1 MNERRLPWT
10 RLEVQLA
17 VADYLRMLTLELTG
31 QSYSKTAHRNLLKSK
46 LIERSE
52 ASIERKHQNISAV
65 LLELG
70 CPYISGYKPLGNY
83 QQLLFEIVA
92 SEISESPLFDKAVI
106 DAVQQVALLPV
117 VSDFSSVV
125 VEPPQFVLSTSEPI
139 VRDYLLR
146 KPIHCDYLARESR
159 NQSLGKAGEE
169 FVLEFERHRL
179 RVLGMDKESEKVEH
193 VSQTKGDG
201 LGYDILSF
209 ESSGEERF
217 IEVKTTRFGK
227 ETPFFVSNNE
237 LNFSKQYSK
246 QYKLFR
252 LFEFRRSPKL
262 FQLSGA
268 VDRNCHLDPVSYRAS
283 FS

>member
-1 MNERRLPWT
+1 MSERKLAWT
-10 RLEVQLA
+10 RLEVELA
-17 VADYLRMLTLELTG
+17 VTDYLRMLTLELAG
-31 QSYSKTAHRNLLKSK
+31 QSYNKTAHRNLLKSQ
-46 LIERSE
+46 LIDRSD

-92 SEISESPLFDKAVI
+92 SAISESPLFDKAVM
-106 DAVQQVALLPV
+106 DAVQQVALLPL
-117 VSDFSSVV
+117 VSDFSGVV
-125 VEPPQFVLSTSEPI
+125 VEPPQFVLSASEPM
-139 VRDYLLR
+139 VRDYIAR
-146 KPIHCDYLARESR
+146 KPIQCDYLTREAR

-169 FVLEFERHRL
+169 FVVEFERHRL
-179 RVLGMDKESEKVEH
+179 RAFGMDKASEKVEH
-193 VSQTKGDG
+193 VSRTKGDG
-201 LGYDILSF
+201 LGYDILSY
-209 ESSGEERF
+209 ETNGEERF
-217 IEVKTTRFGK
+217 IEVKTTSFGK

-237 LNFSKQYSK
+237 LSFSKEYSK
-246 QYKLFR
+246 QFRLFR

-268 VDRNCHLDPVSYRAS
+268 VDQNCRLDPVSYRAS